1 MSDLLVI
8 RANRS
13 QKRAIRWKKII
24 FLYVFDRFWQ
34 FFTDF
39 PIFYAQ
45 EQIAPVALTWTD
57 VLYTE
62 MVKMASRICTCLLAD
77 PVWLRVQWILGKHRM
92 AVIQY
97 CGKVRP
103 KLWKTQKMKN
113 YIIKL
118 KIKISCTIITCGIL
132 APGAGTPEIL
142 ADVQVVPPVNKYNE
156 NIQHFIFI
164 YI

>member
-1 MSDLLVI
+1 
-8 RANRS
+8 
-13 QKRAIRWKKII
+13 
-24 FLYVFDRFWQ
+24 
-34 FFTDF
+34 
-39 PIFYAQ
+39 
-45 EQIAPVALTWTD
+45 
-57 VLYTE
+57 
-62 MVKMASRICTCLLAD
+62 
-77 PVWLRVQWILGKHRM
+77 
-92 AVIQY
+92 
-97 CGKVRP
+97 
-103 KLWKTQKMKN
+103 MKN

>member
-1 MSDLLVI
+1 
-8 RANRS
+8 
-13 QKRAIRWKKII
+13 
-24 FLYVFDRFWQ
+24 
-34 FFTDF
+34 
-39 PIFYAQ
+39 
-45 EQIAPVALTWTD
+45 
-57 VLYTE
+57 
-62 MVKMASRICTCLLAD
+62 
-77 PVWLRVQWILGKHRM
+77 M

-132 APGAGTPEIL
+132 APGAGAPKIF

>member
-1 MSDLLVI
+1 
-8 RANRS
+8 
-13 QKRAIRWKKII
+13 
-24 FLYVFDRFWQ
+24 
-34 FFTDF
+34 
-39 PIFYAQ
+39 
-45 EQIAPVALTWTD
+45 
-57 VLYTE
+57 
-62 MVKMASRICTCLLAD
+62 
-77 PVWLRVQWILGKHRM
+77 M

-142 ADVQVVPPVNKYNE
+142 ADVQVVPPVNIYNVKHSKTYLDLLLKE
-156 NIQHFIFI
+156 RSNRQTRGRLTLEGRIC
-164 YI
+164 